1 MAVAALALTAGCG
14 GGSGD
19 PATPGARTTLV
30 PSTPP
35 APSPAE
41 RSAEVVTNDGA
52 RLRITLAV
60 GGASVAGQ
68 AEACATGS
76 PVAPA
81 TVPVTLTV
89 VNLGDRTAPL
99 PPLRLE
105 TTAAGGAEERTLV
118 RAGAGECSPFPRV
131 APLGPAQM
139 AVFTGST
146 PAGGGRIEV
155 RISETDFVLTV
166 SRP

>member
-1 MAVAALALTAGCG
+1 MAVATLALAAGCG
-14 GGSGD
+14 GDSGD
-19 PATPGARTTLV
+19 PATPGAQTTLV
-30 PSTPP
+30 PSTAPP
-35 APSPAE
+35 LRAE

-60 GGASVAGQ
+60 GGAPVAGQ

-89 VNLGDRTAPL
+89 VNLGDRTAPF

-105 TTAAGGAEERTLV
+105 TTAAGGVEERTLV

-131 APLGPAQM
+131 APLGPGQT

-155 RISETDFVLTV
+155 RISETDFVLPVT
-166 SRP
+166 RP